1 MQAREAARG
10 SVKTEEYRRH
20 FELED
25 RYWWFVS
32 RQSLIKRA
40 IQRFCPK
47 PKRIL
52 DVGSGTGA
60 VYERLNSIGELVVG
74 VDVSDLALEFSAQRG
89 NTLLVCGDAAA
100 LPFQSETFDA
110 AVALDCLEHVEDDAK
125 ALQDIFAALA
135 PGGSAFINVPAYAWL
150 WSQHDVALMHHRR
163 YTMREAKQ
171 KLKAAGFEI
180 VHSSYSIFFLF
191 PIVLLF
197 RAVEKLRK
205 SDPEVRLPK
214 VPDFLNSLLIKIQ
227 QLEAWLLLK
236 LPLPYGSSIVIIA
249 RKPKG

>member
-1 MQAREAARG
+1 M
-10 SVKTEEYRRH
+10 KTEEYRRH

-40 IQRFCPK
+40 ILKFSPNA
-47 PKRIL
+47 KRIL

-60 VYERLNSIGELVVG
+60 VYERLSSIGDLVVG

-100 LPFQSETFDA
+100 LPFQTASFDA
-110 AVALDCLEHVEDDAK
+110 AVALDCLEHVENDTK
-125 ALQDIFAALA
+125 AIADIFLALK
-135 PGGSAFINVPAYAWL
+135 PGGTAFINVPAYAWL

-163 YTMREAKQ
+163 YTMRQAKQ
-171 KLKAAGFEI
+171 KLEAAGFEV
-180 VHSSYSIFFLF
+180 VHASYSIFLLF

-214 VPDFLNSLLIKIQ
+214 VPDFLNSLLIKVQ
-227 QLEAWLLLK
+227 QIEARLLLK

-249 RKPKG
+249 RKPEA